1 MAIANL
7 AIRFL
12 AELGALAAVG
22 YWAFTATDTGGL
34 RFVFAAVAIA
44 VFVAAWGLVL
54 APKAESGLTRTEKDL
69 IGTVVL
75 LGAAGALALAGQPAL
90 ALGFAA
96 LVSVNAV
103 LLFVLGEPDAIALA
117 GRH

>member
-1 MAIANL
+1 MVIANL

-12 AELGALAAVG
+12 VELAALAAVG
-22 YWAFTATDTGGL
+22 YWASNAIDAGGL
-34 RFVFAAVAIA
+34 RFVLAGIAVAAFIA
-44 VFVAAWGLVL
+44 GWGLFL
-54 APKAESGLTRTEKDL
+54 APSADSGLTKAQKDV

-90 ALGFAA
+90 AAGFAVIVA
-96 LVSVNAV
+96 VNAA
-103 LLFVLGEPDAIALA
+103 LLFVLGDAPVTALG